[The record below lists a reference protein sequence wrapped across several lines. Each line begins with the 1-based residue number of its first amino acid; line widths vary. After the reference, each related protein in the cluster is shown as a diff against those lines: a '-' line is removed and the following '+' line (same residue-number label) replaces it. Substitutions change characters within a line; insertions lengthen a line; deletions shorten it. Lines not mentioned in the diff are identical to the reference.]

1 MNNLEKLVQMY
12 GSNGF
17 SVGNSLT
24 WADLVISEVVF
35 SILNKHSNSLN
46 NYWNLKQ
53 IYQNVMAIPN
63 VADFI
68 KNPNIF

>member
-1 MNNLEKLVQMY
+1 MY
-12 GSNGF
+12 GSDCY

-35 SILNKHSNSLN
+35 FFFNKYPKFLN
-46 NYWNLKQ
+46 NYNALKKV
-53 IYQNVMAIPN
+53 YENVMAIPA

-68 KNPNIF
+68 KNPKNF